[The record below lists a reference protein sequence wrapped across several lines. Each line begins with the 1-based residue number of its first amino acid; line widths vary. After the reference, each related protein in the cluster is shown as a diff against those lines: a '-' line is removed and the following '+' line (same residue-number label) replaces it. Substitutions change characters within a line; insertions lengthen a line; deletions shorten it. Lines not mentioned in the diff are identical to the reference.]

1 MNQKIYILYY
11 INVHDTLY
19 WHVLLTILCSSDFWT
34 EEMKYISNIV
44 HSIFSL
50 NILYMNTISSL
61 FYEINQEKDLSSL
74 QEKDNP
80 KARKN
85 HPQILSSNGFK
96 VALLDYY
103 IHSLDHTQSP
113 FSFHLILTLNAYLHH
128 NLFNFSFIHF
138 FHLLLLQP
146 SQQMFNN
153 SLKVMYK

>member
-1 MNQKIYILYY
+1 
-11 INVHDTLY
+11 
-19 WHVLLTILCSSDFWT
+19 
-34 EEMKYISNIV
+34 
-44 HSIFSL
+44 
-50 NILYMNTISSL
+50 MNTISSL

-103 IHSLDHTQSP
+103 IHSLDHTLSP

-146 SQQMFNN
+146 STNVQQFSQSHVQIDSMT
-153 SLKVMYK
+153 